1 MAGMI
6 VPMAEMKMP
15 DNALGRF
22 RQDSGDKSFRATA
35 DESETV

>member
-1 MAGMI
+1 ML
-6 VPMAEMKMP
+6 EMKMP

-22 RQDSGDKSFRATA
+22 RHDSGDKGFRATV